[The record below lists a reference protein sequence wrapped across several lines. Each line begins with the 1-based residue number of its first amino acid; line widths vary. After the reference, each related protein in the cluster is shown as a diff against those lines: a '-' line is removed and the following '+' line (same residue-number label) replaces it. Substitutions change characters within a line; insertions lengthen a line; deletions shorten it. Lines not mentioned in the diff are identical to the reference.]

1 MCHQLRVREEGKE
14 KKLLFDEVQLSMDP
28 AGRYDSEVRKKS
40 GRAEKR
46 EGAAARRARR
56 GRGVGIE
63 QNHLGSECL
72 GRRTH
77 HVVC

>member
-1 MCHQLRVREEGKE
+1 MCHQLREEGKK
-14 KKLLFDEVQLSMDP
+14 KKLLFDEVQLGMDP